1 MRPAPLLDIVAIMLF
16 ALFARIAHPPFT
28 FTGLLAAFWPWA
40 VGALLGWVFITS
52 IKASPGRWVEGAIVW
67 CSTIVGGMILWSIVN
82 TQLPHYTF
90 LLVASIMSALLMF
103 GWRAIAAFRAR
114 RAEVA
119 EINAQ
124 RAQRARTR
132 TATRPPRR

>member
-1 MRPAPLLDIVAIMLF
+1 M
-16 ALFARIAHPPFT
+16 
-28 FTGLLAAFWPWA
+28 
-40 VGALLGWVFITS
+40 
-52 IKASPGRWVEGAIVW
+52 W

-82 TQLPHYTF
+82 SQLPHYSF

-119 EINAQ
+119 ELNAQ
-124 RAQRARTR
+124 RRTR